1 MTLVLVAREQAEDI
15 RAAVTF
21 VRGELEREVSGL
33 LGHSKGGLAAMLYAC
48 KYDDI
53 PCVVG
58 LAPSYSRRAGLQEV
72 FGYDD
77 TLDIVAKK
85 GRAEV
90 VWRGVKDP
98 RKPHIFF
105 LTKPARFAH
114 VCICLCVFHA
124 ASSA

>member
-1 MTLVLVAREQAEDI
+1 
-15 RAAVTF
+15 
-21 VRGELEREVSGL
+21 
-33 LGHSKGGLAAMLYAC
+33 MLYAC

-58 LAPSYSRRAGLQEV
+58 LAPSYSRRQGLQEV

-105 LTKPARFAH
+105 LTKPARYTHA
-114 VCICLCVFHA
+114 CICLCVFHIGQLPLHDTA
-124 ASSA
+124 VCSV